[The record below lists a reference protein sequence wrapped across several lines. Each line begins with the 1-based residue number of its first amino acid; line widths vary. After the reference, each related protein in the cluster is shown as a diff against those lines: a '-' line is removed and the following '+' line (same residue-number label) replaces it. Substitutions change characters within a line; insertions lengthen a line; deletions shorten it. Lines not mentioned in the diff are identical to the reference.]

1 MAAVQEAMEVPHV
14 PTVQEGES
22 ENACLPTLLGSRQA
36 TSEEQHDSSKEIQ
49 PTCAEEPDIRSHGSQ
64 REVRRSKSCIM
75 HRLSEIQ
82 KEIQE
87 ATTRRDVQTIQT
99 LIAERSILLEEQQQ
113 WRLHDVPAQ
122 EQNVTAEGRLR
133 RLSSR
138 TAGFRVRQT
147 APVSVMELMAEGYS
161 RSEANAEVVA
171 RNKNEILMEA
181 FEGWIC
187 CFTLASIC
195 LTVLV
200 TGLLLCHIIAY
211 VAHFH
216 GGAPPCQGMLRPLT
230 NTVLAVALVEMLFW
244 SCTSQKDKWLEEGDP
259 NTAVLHQKHPHNGF
273 LWGFTFSVV
282 GANFIVLYMLVLH
295 HVKAANPGE
304 VLPSCRIAAPFLY
317 YSAVAHAVGLLVYSG
332 FLVINFIGLSN
343 LLEKL
348 MDKGLLR
355 SKIGTL
361 DGAIEHNT
369 IIATR
374 IDEDDCEC
382 SICLE
387 TLTVQNSR
395 QTKGCHHTFHT
406 TCLKHWLMVHRNCPL
421 CRESLEFRHPV

>member
-1 MAAVQEAMEVPHV
+1 MAAVQEAMEVPHI
-14 PTVQEGES
+14 PTVSQES
-22 ENACLPTLLGSRQA
+22 ESACLPTLLGSQQA
-36 TSEEQHDSSKEIQ
+36 TSEDQHDSSKEIQ
-49 PTCAEEPDIRSHGSQ
+49 PTSQEPDRSHGSQ

-82 KEIQE
+82 KEMQE
-87 ATTRRDVQTIQT
+87 ATTRRDTQTIQA
-99 LIAERSILLEEQQQ
+99 LMAERSILLEEQQQ
-113 WRLHDVPAQ
+113 WRLHAEQQPMQ
-122 EQNVTAEGRLR
+122 EQNVTAEGPLR

-138 TAGFRVRQT
+138 FAGFGVQQT
-147 APVSVMELMAEGYS
+147 TPVSVTELMAEGYS
-161 RSEANAEVVA
+161 RSEANAQVVA

-216 GGAPPCQGMLRPLT
+216 SGAPPCQGMLGPLT

-259 NTAVLHQKHPHNGF
+259 NTAVLHQKHPHNAW

-282 GANFIVLYMLVLH
+282 GANLIVLYMLVLH

-304 VLPSCRIAAPFLY
+304 GLPSCQNAAPFLY

-361 DGAIEHNT
+361 DGAMEHNT
-369 IIATR
+369 IIPTR
-374 IDEDDCEC
+374 IDENDFEC

-421 CRESLEFRHPV
+421 CRESLEFRNPV